1 MNRTISLIAIS
12 VAIMLFLSGIA
23 SADTL
28 GTWTTA
34 NSLTGVFPSS
44 MYFGSCAVNN
54 NNIYCTLGNSA
65 NTVDTATITNNV
77 IGTWTTTN
85 SLLAVAEGGSCVI
98 NNNNIYCALGESG
111 TAVETATITNNV
123 IGTWTTANSLT
134 SAMAFGSCAV
144 NSNNIYCALG
154 NNGIT
159 VDTAAITN
167 NVIGTWTTANS
178 LPAAMNVSSCAVN
191 NNNIYC
197 AFGDYGNTVETAPIT
212 ITRLSNIAIAP
223 SSPIIEGGQNIAFTG
238 SWSNGQTPYN
248 AVLYSGS
255 SSSCASDITPANAVQ
270 TDNGIVFYTA
280 SFSPV
285 SPSSNKYYC
294 VNVVDSSSSTATN
307 HEHSVATLV
316 TVDTAPTGSAIVP
329 AANTLDIGQNVI
341 ISTTLSNGA
350 GPFTANLVYSE
361 NGMVANTVTNIPV
374 GGTANLK
381 FVPTYTGIF
390 TFNVVVTDTGTT
402 TPYVFNA
409 PGNSVINVNNALAG
423 VSLTV
428 PNPKVDV
435 GQSEAITV
443 TWNGGTPDYTSNI
456 IVSNPA
462 NGVIANVLTS
472 GLTTNTPQTLT
483 FTLGANAIGTDTINA
498 IVTDSA
504 STPESNT
511 LTNSITVKSAPSITG
526 FASSSG
532 PFYSGH
538 SVNFNATISG
548 GTGPF
553 TANLV
558 LGGNV
563 IASVGNIPTN
573 TPFNF
578 NGISLSLGSYSYN
591 IIAIDTGLTQQI
603 KFNST
608 PIVITVI
615 NAPSGGGSV
624 VGSKSVTLT
633 DNLSAPINST
643 NPVFYAFVSTPS
655 GMVTEQEIY
664 QAQLPSSVTFNSTQ
678 VLNFSFACSFAAGS
692 TTYNYA
698 NYVQGLGANAVCGR
712 NYTESGGIFEALYSS
727 VAATSTTTITTTITT
742 TTVNATTTMPQK
754 ITSQSGSIVLNVSSK
769 SPAKV
774 NFSGGGAEFNITDN
788 STHSISVL
796 LMVANVTATSPAA
809 PANYTKII
817 AINESVNST
826 SASVKSTLTYA
837 CNGSITSNRI
847 APYILKN
854 GVWSAITPFTVNSET
869 CAVTFIVPNDP
880 IIALLEVANIN
891 ATKATSTVTTS
902 ILPSTTTIAQTTTPQ
917 AGVQSNYILVA
928 AVVVILIIIGCYFI
942 FIRKSKN

>member
-123 IGTWTTANSLT
+123 IGTWTTASNSL
-134 SAMAFGSCAV
+134 
-144 NSNNIYCALG
+144 N
-154 NNGIT
+154 
-159 VDTAAITN
+159 AA
-167 NVIGTWTTANS
+167 GEYYGG
-178 LPAAMNVSSCAVN
+178 SCAVN

>member
-34 NSLTGVFPSS
+34 NSLTAAMS
-44 MYFGSCAVNN
+44 
-54 NNIYCTLGNSA
+54 
-65 NTVDTATITNNV
+65 
-77 IGTWTTTN
+77 
-85 SLLAVAEGGSCVI
+85 GGSCVV
-98 NNNNIYCALGESG
+98 NN
-111 TAVETATITNNV
+111 
-123 IGTWTTANSLT
+123 
-134 SAMAFGSCAV
+134 
-144 NSNNIYCALG
+144 NNIYCALG

-178 LPAAMNVSSCAVN
+178 LPAAMNVSSCVVNNNNIYCAVEYVGGTPVDTATITNNVIGTWTTASNSLNAAGEYYGGSCAVN

-212 ITRLSNIAIAP
+212 ITPLSNVAIAP
-223 SSPIIEGGQNIAFTG
+223 TSPIIDSGQNIAFAG
-238 SWSNGQTPYN
+238 SWLNGQTPYN
-248 AVLYSGS
+248 ALLYSGS
-255 SSSCASDITPANAVQ
+255 SASCASDIGPAGAVQ
-270 TDNGIVFYTA
+270 TNNGIVFYTT

-285 SPSSNKYYC
+285 SPTASAYYC
-294 VNVVDSSSSTATN
+294 VKVTDGSSATAN
-307 HEHSVATLV
+307 SVATQV
-316 TVDTAPTGSAIVP
+316 TVDTAPTGSAIIP
-329 AANTLDIGQNVI
+329 STNTLDIGQNVI

-350 GPFTANLVYSE
+350 GPFTANLVYSN
-361 NGMVANTVTNIPV
+361 NGVVANTVTNIVV
-374 GGTANLK
+374 GPSGGAANLK
-381 FVPTYTGIF
+381 FIPTYTGVF

-428 PNPKVDV
+428 SNPKVDV
-435 GQSEAITV
+435 GQPEAITF

-456 IVSNPA
+456 VVSNPT

-472 GLTTNTPQTLT
+472 GLTANTPQTLT

-504 STPESNT
+504 NTQESNT
-511 LTNSITVKSAPSITG
+511 LTNSITVKSTPSITG
-526 FASSSG
+526 FTSSSG
-532 PFYSGH
+532 PFYSGR

-553 TANLV
+553 TANLM
-558 LGGNV
+558 LSGNV
-563 IASVGNIPTN
+563 IASVSNIPTN
-573 TPFNF
+573 TLFNF

-591 IIAIDTGLTQQI
+591 IIAMDTGLTQQI

-615 NAPSGGGSV
+615 NAPSAGGS
-624 VGSKSVTLT
+624 GGSSKSVTLT

-643 NPVFYAFVSTPS
+643 NPVFYAFVSMPS
-655 GMVTEQEIY
+655 GMVTEQELY

-678 VLNFSFACSFAAGS
+678 VLNFSFACSFTAGS

-698 NYVQGLGANAVCGR
+698 NDVHGLGTNAMCDR

-727 VAATSTTTITTTITT
+727 VAATSTTTITTTTT
-742 TTVNATTTMPQK
+742 TTVNATTTVPQK
-754 ITSQSGSIVLNVSSK
+754 IINQSGSVVLNVSSK

-774 NFSGGGAEFNITDN
+774 NFSAGGAVFDITGN
-788 STHSISVL
+788 STNSISVL
-796 LMVANVTATSPAA
+796 LMVANVTATSPTA

-826 SASVKSTLTYA
+826 SASVKSTLTYS

-891 ATKATSTVTTS
+891 ATKVTSTVTAS
-902 ILPSTTTIAQTTTPQ
+902 ILPSTTTIAQTTSPLGG
-917 AGVQSNYILVA
+917 AQSNYILVA